1 MFTRS
6 LLLSTVFLAGL
17 GSPTSAQ
24 TSDNGQGYPMP
35 GLPGISVAEG
45 LDGSGNVASLLIY
58 QNGQQVQSL
67 DVCTANPVPRLE
79 PVGSLNTTDFN
90 FDGSPD
96 LALQV
101 SSGKGDNK
109 YCVWLFDPGTQ
120 RFVLNRRLSDLPN
133 PAPDPKTK
141 TVQSTEVLGCN
152 GACFT
157 KRLYKW
163 SGRDLEMV
171 RSETRTRD
179 PLAIGFGGCDYILS
193 ISETRNGEPHEV
205 SRERVNAS
213 GVRCDR

>member
-1 MFTRS
+1 MFKRS
-6 LLLSTVFLAGL
+6 LFLFTVFLAGL
-17 GSPTSAQ
+17 NSPTLAQ

-35 GLPGISVAEG
+35 GLAGISVAEG
-45 LDGSGNVASLLIY
+45 LDGSGNIASLLVY
-58 QNGQQVQSL
+58 QHGQQVQSL
-67 DVCTANPVPRLE
+67 DVCTANPVPRLG

-90 FDGSPD
+90 FDGLPD

-101 SSGKGDNK
+101 SAGKGNNR

-120 RFVLNRRLSDLPN
+120 RFVPNQRLSELPN
-133 PAPDPKTK
+133 PMPDPKTK
-141 TVQSTEVLGCN
+141 TVQSTEILGCN

-157 KRLYKW
+157 RKIYRW
-163 SGRDLEMV
+163 SGHDLEMV

-193 ISETRNGEPHEV
+193 ISETKDGEPHEV

-213 GVRCDR
+213 GVRCDQ